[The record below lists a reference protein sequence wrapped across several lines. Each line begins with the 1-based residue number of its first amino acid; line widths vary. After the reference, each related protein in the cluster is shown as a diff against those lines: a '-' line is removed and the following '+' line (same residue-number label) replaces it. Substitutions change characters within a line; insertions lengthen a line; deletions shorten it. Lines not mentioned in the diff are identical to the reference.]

1 MERERERVQLMCMRV
16 QSVIIIRESGSERY
30 KECGALARETC
41 DAVIDRVQRFY
52 YRVVVVQVKAD
63 VNTFSCR
70 PRVSL

>member
-1 MERERERVQLMCMRV
+1 MCMRV

-52 YRVVVVQVKAD
+52 YRVVVVVK
-63 VNTFSCR
+63 
-70 PRVSL
+70 